1 MCRGRAA
8 RAAAMVAA
16 LLVATQPQHCESF
29 APAALSFRGAVDW
42 DRSAVGVARRAG
54 VAQRAG
60 LEDRA
65 EDVARVRRAAN
76 GLLGELLGAA
86 ADEARRQRDA
96 RQGARAAQQS
106 RGGASDGGDDV
117 VDVEARCWSEGAG
130 IGSEAPPQ
138 GSEEDARRGDAARG
152 PQAADDGTGSGSG
165 SGAR

>member
-16 LLVATQPQHCESF
+16 LLVATQSPHCESF
-29 APAALSFRGAVDW
+29 APAALSFRGAVGW

-54 VAQRAG
+54 
-60 LEDRA
+60 LEDRT

-106 RGGASDGGDDV
+106 RGGARDDGDDV

-130 IGSEAPPQ
+130 SGSEAPPQ

-152 PQAADDGTGSGSG
+152 LEAADDGTGSGVV
-165 SGAR
+165 SGAGAP